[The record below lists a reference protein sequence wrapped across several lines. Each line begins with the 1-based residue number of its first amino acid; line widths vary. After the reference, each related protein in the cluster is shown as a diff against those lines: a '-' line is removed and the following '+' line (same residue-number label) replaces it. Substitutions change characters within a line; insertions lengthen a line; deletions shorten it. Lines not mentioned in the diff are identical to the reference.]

1 MPKPSP
7 DVKLSKQGM
16 VAMSVEPLFTPAEL
30 AQNEKRKAAMVELF
44 KSQEPVLII
53 GAGCSVRLQY
63 PTWQGLLAKLTDL
76 AQSVA
81 ADHSTQFVSVEPHP
95 PQDLLRYADEVKR
108 FINGCDGK
116 LDKYY
121 NFLSVE
127 FGDRNIDDFHRLLV
141 KLPSRGI
148 LTTNYDPSLD
158 VALMQSDR
166 STVTADRFLVLE
178 DDSTLRVAEFLASLN
193 RDSGVPRRI
202 AHLHGRFDR
211 PKNIIL
217 TASDYGDKY
226 HSRFSAAQRQSIREV
241 FLSGA
246 VGPQAVSVEGL
257 IDQLEFGVPPWS
269 LHRKLLWSI
278 LATRRVVFIGFGL
291 NDPYLGQMLALVTDD
306 LWLWKK
312 DRHFAIMALPDID
325 TATAKSDADRFQSK
339 YAVGV
344 VFYENRENQRHEG
357 LSTLVE
363 EIGFACGVSA
373 EPMLDIQPP
382 ARVIPVPAPGP
393 RPDWINRNNQIM
405 KRRATKD
412 AD

>member
-1 MPKPSP
+1 MADEPIGKP
-7 DVKLSKQGM
+7 L
-16 VAMSVEPLFTPAEL
+16 LTPTEL
-30 AQNEKRKAAMVELF
+30 AQNEKRKTVMVELF
-44 KSQEPVLII
+44 VSKEPVLII
-53 GAGCSVRLQY
+53 GSGCSVRLK
-63 PTWQGLLAKLTDL
+63 LSNLAGFAKE
-76 AQSVA
+76 AHGPRPRFA
-81 ADHSTQFVSVEPHP
+81 ADHDKQFLSVMPHD
-95 PQDLLRYADEVKR
+95 PQEYLRYADEIKR

-121 NFLSVE
+121 NLLSAE
-127 FGDRNIDDFHRLLV
+127 FGDRDIDDFHRLLV

-158 VALMQSDR
+158 VALMQTDR

-226 HSRFSAAQRQSIREV
+226 HSRFSAAQRQSIRDV
-241 FLSGA
+241 FLNGA

-257 IDQLEFGVPPWS
+257 IDQLELGVPPWS

-291 NDPYLGQMLALVTDD
+291 NDHYLGQMLALVTDD

-312 DRHFAIMALPDID
+312 DRHFAIMALPESGM
-325 TATAKSDADRFQSK
+325 AAAKSDADRFESK

-344 VFYENRENQRHEG
+344 VFYENREKQRHEG
-357 LSTLVE
+357 LNTLLE
-363 EIGFACGVSA
+363 EIGVACGVSA

-382 ARVIPVPAPGP
+382 AKVIPVPAPVP

-405 KRRATKD
+405 KKRATKD

>member
-1 MPKPSP
+1 MPFEP
-7 DVKLSKQGM
+7 
-16 VAMSVEPLFTPAEL
+16 VAEPLFTPTEL
-30 AQNEKRKAAMVELF
+30 AQNEKRKSAMVELF
-44 KSQEPVLII
+44 VSQEPVLII
-53 GAGCSVRLQY
+53 GSGGSVRLKY

-76 AQSVA
+76 AHSIA
-81 ADHSTQFVSVEPHP
+81 ADHGTQFVSVEPNP
-95 PQDLLRYADEVKR
+95 PQDFLRYADEIKR
-108 FINGCDGK
+108 FIRDCDGK
-116 LDKYY
+116 LDKYF
-121 NFLSVE
+121 NLLSAE
-127 FGDRNIDDFHRLLV
+127 FGDRDVDDFHRLLV

-158 VALMQSDR
+158 VALMQTDR

-226 HSRFSAAQRQSIREV
+226 HSRFSAAQRQSIRDL
-241 FLSGA
+241 FLNGT

-257 IDQLEFGVPPWS
+257 IDQLELGVPPWS

-312 DRHFAIMALPDID
+312 DRHFAIMALPDIG
-325 TATAKSDADRFQSK
+325 TAAAKSDADRFQSK

-344 VFYENRENQRHEG
+344 VFYENREQQRHEG
-357 LSTLVE
+357 LNTLLQ
-363 EIGFACGVSA
+363 EIGVACGVSA
-373 EPMLDIQPP
+373 EQMPDIQSP
-382 ARVIPVPAPGP
+382 ANVIPVPAPGP

-405 KRRATKD
+405 KKRATKD

>member
-1 MPKPSP
+1 MPVEP
-7 DVKLSKQGM
+7 
-16 VAMSVEPLFTPAEL
+16 VAEPLFTPTEL
-30 AQNEKRKAAMVELF
+30 AQNEKRKTAMVELF
-44 KSQEPVLII
+44 VSQEPVLII
-53 GAGCSVRLQY
+53 GSGCSVQLKY

-76 AQSVA
+76 AHSIA
-81 ADHSTQFVSVEPHP
+81 ADHGTQFVSVEPHP
-95 PQDLLRYADEVKR
+95 PQDLLRYADEIKR

-121 NFLSVE
+121 NLLSAE
-127 FGDRNIDDFHRLLV
+127 FGDRDIDDFHRLLV

-158 VALMQSDR
+158 VALMQTDR

-226 HSRFSAAQRQSIREV
+226 HSRFSAAQRQSIRDV
-241 FLSGA
+241 FLNGA

-257 IDQLEFGVPPWS
+257 IDQLELGVPPWS

-325 TATAKSDADRFQSK
+325 RAAAKSDADRFQSK

-357 LSTLVE
+357 LNALVE
-363 EIGFACGVSA
+363 EIGVACRVSA

-382 ARVIPVPAPGP
+382 AKVMIPVLAPGP

-405 KRRATKD
+405 KKRATKD